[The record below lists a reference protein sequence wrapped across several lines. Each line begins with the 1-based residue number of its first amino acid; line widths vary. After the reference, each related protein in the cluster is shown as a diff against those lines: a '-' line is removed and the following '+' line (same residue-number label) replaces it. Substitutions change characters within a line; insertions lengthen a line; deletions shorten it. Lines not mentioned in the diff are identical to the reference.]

1 MSNCILIS
9 DAKYE
14 WFEKWENFRTHK
26 RGDEY
31 DQYKEKF
38 AQKLLEIVY
47 EKVKFKSFIL
57 LQITKKNADTRIQQ
71 QKFVILFYQILAY
84 DNEIACYGMI
94 TDYCCLIAYIALGY
108 SINLLVSYN
117 LKVLTNKEFKR
128 KLFPEISTI

>member
-47 EKVKFKSFIL
+47 EKVTFMFQISPCSSLIL
-57 LQITKKNADTRIQQ
+57 KTVHDNRGKTTK
-71 QKFVILFYQILAY
+71 
-84 DNEIACYGMI
+84 
-94 TDYCCLIAYIALGY
+94 
-108 SINLLVSYN
+108 
-117 LKVLTNKEFKR
+117 
-128 KLFPEISTI
+128 